1 MSELTPPCVILDQTQ
16 LAENIGS
23 AARVMANFGLTEL
36 RLVAPRDGWPQGR
49 AWAAASGADWVLDE
63 ARVFATLEEALADL
77 NLVLAT
83 TARPR
88 EALLPIITPREAA
101 AQAYAAVSEG
111 MKVGLLFGAERA
123 GLETSAV
130 ALAHAIVTIPV
141 DARHHSLNLAQAVA
155 INAYE
160 WRMTVQAAPAPQ
172 FRDGPPPAD
181 QAMMLGLY
189 EHLESELDGA
199 GFYHPPEKRPS
210 MVRNLRV
217 ALGRARF
224 TEQEARTFRGVITAL
239 VKGRGRTF
247 AKIFAAKD
255 QPPQ

>member
-1 MSELTPPCVILDQTQ
+1 
-16 LAENIGS
+16 
-23 AARVMANFGLTEL
+23 
-36 RLVAPRDGWPQGR
+36 
-49 AWAAASGADWVLDE
+49 
-63 ARVFATLEEALADL
+63 
-77 NLVLAT
+77 
-83 TARPR
+83 
-88 EALLPIITPREAA
+88 
-101 AQAYAAVSEG
+101 
-111 MKVGLLFGAERA
+111 
-123 GLETSAV
+123 
-130 ALAHAIVTIPV
+130 
-141 DARHHSLNLAQAVA
+141 
-155 INAYE
+155 
-160 WRMTVQAAPAPQ
+160 MTVQAAPAPA

-189 EHLESELDGA
+189 EHLELELDAA

-210 MVRNLRV
+210 MVRNMRV